1 MKPQT
6 TGRKVA
12 ELFFNKVNDDTDM
25 WQCRCGK
32 KRKRSNK
39 SYENLLSHI
48 RSAHKGYEKLMVGD
62 LTQQQTQISS
72 FFNSDVAQNYFGWFN
87 YIINGLKPF
96 SDVESAVV
104 RESMRFKPMSLSTFM
119 RYLPRLVA
127 LVEKKISNL
136 LPNKFAIVFDGWT
149 AGTTHYLGVFASF
162 TAHNENGYSTRL
174 LGFSPMGDETTLDA
188 DEHVGYL
195 SYVLELF
202 GYSFENVVALIGDNC
217 NTNKSIANKLSLP
230 LIGCASHRFNLAVQD
245 ILSEHET
252 LLFKVHALMKK
263 LRTPLMAARLAKQT
277 PLNAKTQNVTRWS
290 SSFDMLRRYNELR
303 EFLHHLNSTELDAYF
318 LSTAEDRRV
327 NELLDRL
334 QNLNSITKRLQRDST
349 TMKTVRALFDFV
361 MTDYPET
368 DNRLTATAA
377 IVHSPAFESAI
388 VKVQSEESSTLT
400 HEERQSIQR
409 FEILSGALNRG
420 NNDSLSYDARALLA
434 QESNS
439 FSGKKYQ
446 DLRFLIPTSNVCER
460 LFSKAG
466 YTLGD
471 RRMSLLP
478 ANLESQ
484 LFLHLNKDLWSV
496 SDLNEL
502 TIETMN
508 AQEDS

>member
-104 RESMRFKPMSLSTFM
+104 RESMHFKPMSLSTFM

-149 AGTTHYLGVFASF
+149 AGTTHYLGVFSSF

-303 EFLHHLNSTELDAYF
+303 EFLHHLN
-318 LSTAEDRRV
+318 
-327 NELLDRL
+327 
-334 QNLNSITKRLQRDST
+334 
-349 TMKTVRALFDFV
+349 
-361 MTDYPET
+361 
-368 DNRLTATAA
+368 
-377 IVHSPAFESAI
+377 
-388 VKVQSEESSTLT
+388 
-400 HEERQSIQR
+400 
-409 FEILSGALNRG
+409 
-420 NNDSLSYDARALLA
+420 
-434 QESNS
+434 
-439 FSGKKYQ
+439 
-446 DLRFLIPTSNVCER
+446 
-460 LFSKAG
+460 
-466 YTLGD
+466 
-471 RRMSLLP
+471 
-478 ANLESQ
+478 
-484 LFLHLNKDLWSV
+484 
-496 SDLNEL
+496 
-502 TIETMN
+502 
-508 AQEDS
+508 